1 MSVLVLGCA
10 LTPLLLNW
18 PFGPISWRAA
28 GLASAWLGSGLLLA
42 SLLLM
47 QREVHL
53 AQWLGGLARMYLWHH
68 RLAVAAYLC
77 LLAHP
82 LLLAAAQQPL
92 AQAWNWLWP
101 AAGSAWA
108 LLLWSGWLAL
118 GGFMLGLAA
127 ALLPDAWLKYERW
140 RRLHAVL
147 GLAVLASAWHVWLLD
162 ALWLA
167 LLLLALLLWRVLRA
181 DVGLAARD
189 GVVTAVVPLASDAVE
204 VSLRLVRQQPPARSL
219 QPGQFVLVAFLR
231 GAGFEGCG
239 EYHPFTVSGVGAAG
253 ELRLGIK
260 ALGNCT
266 RGMQALR
273 AQVPL
278 RLQGPFGSFLPV
290 QHAGPSLWLAGGIGI
305 TPFMAALRSAPPQAP
320 VHLLYLHRDATDAAY
335 VEELRQLAAQ
345 SAQLSLQ
352 IVASGADLPDLA
364 SLLPAAQD
372 LQPTALGAWR
382 CWLCGPPGLIAS
394 ARQLLQARGLAAAQI
409 HFEHFDFR

>member
-18 PFGPISWRAA
+18 PPGHISWRAA